1 MFLVAVRMV
10 VGSGRELCSVGA
22 NTVSELDLGG
32 EGGRGA
38 EVGGGR
44 AL

>member
-1 MFLVAVRMV
+1 MV

-32 EGGRGA
+32 GRGA